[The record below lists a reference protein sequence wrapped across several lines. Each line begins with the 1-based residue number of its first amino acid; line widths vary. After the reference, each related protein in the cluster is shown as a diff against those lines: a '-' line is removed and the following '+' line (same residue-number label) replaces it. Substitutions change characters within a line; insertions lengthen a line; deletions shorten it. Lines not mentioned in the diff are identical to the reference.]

1 MTWLIFSKYLTAG
14 HVTVTGRSQPCES
27 VRLPLACNSCV
38 IVGLS
43 LPPSGESVSVSSS
56 PTHRG
61 CHRNSFG
68 LSHLGY
74 LTVLRSFGDCTSLF
88 WQPNLMNFISVMAW
102 LSEWAQN
109 HMSCIFSHF
118 VFSNGLHLGC
128 IYSHTVAFIWSF
140 PLCYYTLCKIHGVC
154 DNTHSLYFILTTN
167 RTLRVEH

>member
-1 MTWLIFSKYLTAG
+1 MELLSNEYGNRVLPFKGIQIRTLIGRDQNYFATKRGLKADESLWHSWLIFPKYLTAG

-56 PTHRG
+56 P

-88 WQPNLMNFISVMAW
+88 WQPNLMNFNSVMAW
-102 LSEWAQN
+102 LSEHKITW
-109 HMSCIFSHF
+109 
-118 VFSNGLHLGC
+118 
-128 IYSHTVAFIWSF
+128 VAFF
-140 PLCYYTLCKIHGVC
+140 PILCFPMACI
-154 DNTHSLYFILTTN
+154 
-167 RTLRVEH
+167 